1 MWALYVYRELMLN
14 SLKEKLKFAILLAPD
29 AFTYSLIC
37 IVWEPLYR
45 LCIFVGLAEKGMEW
59 IPFQFG
65 FIVFVL
71 LFSYRY
77 IVYLIK
83 QKSK

>member
-1 MWALYVYRELMLN
+1 MLN

-29 AFTYSLIC
+29 AFTYSLIF

-65 FIVFVL
+65 LIVFVL